1 MKRRWLRPALV
12 AASILIYA
20 ALEYYTS
27 TTPGTAVFG
36 AALAITPLLLTWL
49 LLASRSTYPRL
60 TMMLAALLAAFI
72 LVGYW
77 TQIERNFPLMFML
90 QEAGIYLILAFGF
103 GRSLMAGQ
111 TALCTQWAQMIH
123 GDLSEPVRR
132 YTRTVTLAWTLF
144 FVAISLT
151 SAALFFL
158 APVRVWS
165 LFSNFLTLPLAAAMF
180 AIEYEVRRRRLPWMQ
195 RASLTDTARAYF
207 STMRGGTATR
217 L

>member
-1 MKRRWLRPALV
+1 MKRRWLRPVLV
-12 AASILIYA
+12 AASILAYA
-20 ALEYYTS
+20 LLQHYAN
-27 TTPGTAVFG
+27 TTPGTAAFG

-49 LLASRSTYPRL
+49 LLASRSAFPHL
-60 TMMLAALLAAFI
+60 TLLLAAILAAFV
-72 LVGYW
+72 LVGFW
-77 TQIERNFPLMFML
+77 AQLERNFPLLFML

-103 GRSLMAGQ
+103 GRSLMTGH

-123 GDLSEPVRR
+123 GELSEPVRR

-151 SAALFFL
+151 SAGLFFL
-158 APVRVWS
+158 APVRLWS

-195 RASLTDTARAYF
+195 RASLADTARAYF
-207 STMRGGTATR
+207 STMRGGPATR
-217 L
+217 F